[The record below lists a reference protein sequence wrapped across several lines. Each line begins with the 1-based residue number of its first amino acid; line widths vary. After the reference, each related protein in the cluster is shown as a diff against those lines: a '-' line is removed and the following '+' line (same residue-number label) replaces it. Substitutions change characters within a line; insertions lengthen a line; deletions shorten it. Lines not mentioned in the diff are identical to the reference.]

1 MDAEDNSTVAD
12 TVTSSEPSLQEAV
25 PVLSKSGLSVPSDPK
40 VVELRALIPPELS
53 ALLSDGDCSRFLRA
67 RSQNAAKAADMI
79 VKWGKWWHTPLPGL
93 DVLPKDI
100 SSKPDEQ
107 EDVYRRMLPHANLG
121 EDMNGRPIYWEKTG
135 QSEYV
140 DIIQNICV
148 IINFCWARLSSFR
161 SFVQVSGDQEG
172 VD

>member
-1 MDAEDNSTVAD
+1 MDTENDSTVVD
-12 TVTSSEPSLQEAV
+12 TISTSESALPEAV
-25 PVLSKSGLSVPSDPK
+25 PVSSKSENGESSDPK
-40 VVELRALIPPELS
+40 VVELRAIIPAELS

-67 RSQNAAKAADMI
+67 RSQNAVKAADMI

-121 EDMNGRPIYWEKTG
+121 ENMDGCPIYWEKTG
-135 QSEYV
+135 QSKKYRHN
-140 DIIQNICV
+140 IIKLLPICV
-148 IINFCWARLSSFR
+148 IIYVPNTVILHI
-161 SFVQVSGDQEG
+161 
-172 VD
+172 